1 MPDFSGTIRYRLHF
15 DGAEAREAVL
25 SLGEVYETA
34 IVWLNGQKVGEAI
47 CPPYRFYLPEGSL
60 LPGENEIVVEV
71 INTLEKA
78 HHENPFDRY
87 WVQEPTGL
95 LGPIEILWK

>member
-1 MPDFSGTIRYRLHF
+1 MS
-15 DGAEAREAVL
+15 
-25 SLGEVYETA
+25 
-34 IVWLNGQKVGEAI
+34 
-47 CPPYRFYLPEGSL
+47 FYLPWKEDF
-60 LPGENEIVVEV
+60 LPGENMRSWWRI